1 MSTVNRHIW
10 TERVG
15 GVLTLSQ
22 PSSLAPHHV
31 LSGCLSL
38 LVTHSPPSLPP
49 SPPPPPTHT
58 QPPDQ
63 VPSDEEVRCIVHHV
77 LLEDAIKLAQSRERY
92 ERLKELGLLF

>member
-1 MSTVNRHIW
+1 MLTVNRHIW
-10 TERVG
+10 SERVG

-22 PSSLAPHHV
+22 LSSHDI

-38 LVTHSPPSLPP
+38 LLHTH
-49 SPPPPPTHT
+49 PPPPHT

>member
-1 MSTVNRHIW
+1 MF
-10 TERVG
+10 
-15 GVLTLSQ
+15 
-22 PSSLAPHHV
+22 SLAACPF
-31 LSGCLSL
+31 L
-38 LVTHSPPSLPP
+38 LHTHPPPFLPP
-49 SPPPPPTHT
+49 TPPHTHTHTHTLPHT

>member
-31 LSGCLSL
+31 LS
-38 LVTHSPPSLPP
+38 VPSCYTLT
-49 SPPPPPTHT
+49 PPPPTHT